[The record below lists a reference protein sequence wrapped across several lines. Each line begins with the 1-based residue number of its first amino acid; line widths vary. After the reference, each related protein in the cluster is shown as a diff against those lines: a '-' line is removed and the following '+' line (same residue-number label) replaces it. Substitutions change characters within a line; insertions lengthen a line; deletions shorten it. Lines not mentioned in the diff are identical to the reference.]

1 MSFTVYTV
9 TFNPALDYLMYTNG
23 VKQGET
29 NRSKKET
36 LQFGG
41 KGINVSFVLQSFG
54 IKTVALGFVGG
65 FTGKVLEKEIKKQGV
80 KSDFVRLKSGN
91 TRINVKIKDTPETE
105 INAVGPKITKED
117 IDRLFKK
124 LKRVKTSDMIV
135 LSGSVPKGVSPNI
148 YSEISKRLSHK
159 DVKIL
164 VDATGELLL
173 NALPNK
179 PFLIK
184 PNKSELEQLV
194 GKKLSTLDDIKKAAE
209 QLRQKGA
216 KNILVSLGSEG
227 ALLLDE
233 DGNYYHQKAPK
244 INPINTVA
252 AGDSAVAG
260 FISGVNKGYDYALKL
275 AVAAGSATAAKEGLA
290 AKSEIF
296 DLM

>member
-41 KGINVSFVLQSFG
+41 KGINVSFVLQSLG

-65 FTGKVLEKEIKKQGV
+65 FTGKVLEKEIKKQGI
-80 KSDFVRLKSGN
+80 KTDFVRLKSGN